1 MQLLKVQERINA
13 LPHNPAS
20 LAYLDRAAKGMDT
33 EIPPFM
39 ALAGMN
45 EMKRNME
52 YASTGQPPEEP
63 INQSLPKQVAQKMG
77 LGQPMQ
83 PGQQM
88 QPGQPMQPF
97 GQQLAQGIAQPML
110 QQMPQQMAGGGLA
123 SIRIDPRMFDY
134 GSGGVV
140 SFAQAGRVF
149 APSGRFG
156 NADSDQIDPTVDDGE
171 TSAEEAAARRK
182 ELEARYDALTKEI
195 DPNRQ
200 TAIAIEAE
208 RRKVGNY
215 GVDEG
220 PLGKEY
226 LTGLA
231 QIQELKKAERARQA
245 EDNKSRDYLGIGNAL
260 IAAGNATRGQSGMG
274 AFLGGFGQ
282 QAGQEMMAS
291 QQRDA
296 ALRGQGIAEEDF
308 LNEAK
313 NKLQALRQA
322 KLSGDVAKEVE
333 LQHQL
338 ADLANK
344 ARTAQYASLAAQIT
358 AMSRIVSAG
367 IAADKGTRPTDLAG
381 GVEEGLRAA
390 RARGDKRNDDVIRE
404 EVRNRLITAGVA
416 TTAAATI
423 AGQTS
428 QAATATS
435 AQDLTEDQHNTA
447 RRDLAIDNV
456 DKRLADFRNQFAR
469 ELRRLQREDQA
480 FNNPPTPLIGDAP
493 PKPAVRQDKAGEYR
507 EKLYEKE
514 YEKLPPFRRATSG
527 TPAPGAAA
535 APAAASAAPPA
546 NLLKPGINTN
556 FDNGQTWT
564 LGADGKPQRVK

>member
-13 LPHNPAS
+13 LPQNPAS

-52 YASTGQPPEEP
+52 YASAGQPPEEP
-63 INQSLPKQVAQKMG
+63 INQSLPKQLAQQMG

-88 QPGQPMQPF
+88 QPGQPMQPP
-97 GQQLAQGIAQPML
+97 GQLAQGIAQPMP
-110 QQMPQQMAGGGLA
+110 QQMPQQMAEGGLA

-140 SFAQAGRVF
+140 SFAQAGPVF

-156 NADSDQIDPTVDDGE
+156 NADSDQIDPTDDNKDI
-171 TSAEEAAARRK
+171 TREEAQARIEYLRGESDAERNAAGPPQETADVIDARRRK
-182 ELEARYDALTKEI
+182 E
-195 DPNRQ
+195 
-200 TAIAIEAE
+200 
-208 RRKVGNY
+208 GNY
-215 GVDEG
+215 GADKG
-220 PLGKEY
+220 PLGEEY

-231 QIQELKKAERARQA
+231 QIQALRAAERERQGS
-245 EDNKSRDYLGIGNAL
+245 DNKSRDYMGLGNAL

-274 AFLGGFGQ
+274 AFLGGLGQ

-296 ALRGQGIAEEDF
+296 ALRGQSITETEI

-313 NKLQALRQA
+313 NKVQGLRQA
-322 KLSGDVAKEVE
+322 KLSGDVAQIVK
-333 LQHQL
+333 LQSEL
-338 ADLANK
+338 ADLASK
-344 ARTAQYASLAAQIT
+344 AKKAKLDSLSTEIT

-367 IAADKGTRPTDLAG
+367 IAADKGIRPTDLAS

-390 RARGDKRNDDVIRE
+390 KADGDERNDDVIRA
-404 EVRNRLITAGVA
+404 EVRNKLITAGA
-416 TTAAATI
+416 ATAAGAAI

-428 QAATATS
+428 QAATAIKALEALYAACVQSAKAPSPNWKPELGNIAVAPASTS
-435 AQDLTEDQHNTA
+435 AE
-447 RRDLAIDNV
+447 I
-456 DKRLADFRNQFAR
+456 
-469 ELRRLQREDQA
+469 
-480 FNNPPTPLIGDAP
+480 
-493 PKPAVRQDKAGEYR
+493 VR
-507 EKLYEKE
+507 
-514 YEKLPPFRRATSG
+514 
-527 TPAPGAAA
+527 
-535 APAAASAAPPA
+535 
-546 NLLKPGINTN
+546 
-556 FDNGQTWT
+556 
-564 LGADGKPQRVK
+564 